1 MKLSDLADIRSGL
14 ILSRKMAHEKTAYTY
29 PLLNLKS
36 INSDATINKQ
46 TLDVFNASEQLNQE
60 YLTQSS
66 DIVVRMS
73 TPYTAI
79 LINKDT
85 KGMVVSS
92 NFVIIRCK
100 TEEILPDYLFW
111 YLNTEDIKKDILK
124 NSARNML
131 AAIRP
136 QYFSGL
142 ELQLPSLK
150 QQRLIADINLT
161 AREEIKLLK
170 KLQNQKIKYYQKC
183 LDNTYQL
190 LINKRRIS
198 DDH

>member
-1 MKLSDLADIRSGL
+1 MKLSNVADIRSGL

-60 YLTQSS
+60 YLTQSG

>member
-1 MKLSDLADIRSGL
+1 MKLSEVADIRSGL
-14 ILSRKMAHEKTAYTY
+14 ILSRKIDHEKTAYTY

-36 INSDATINKQ
+36 LNTDATINME
-46 TLDVFNASEQLNQE
+46 TLDVFSASEKLNKE
-60 YLTQSS
+60 YLTRQD
-66 DIVVRMS
+66 DIIVRMS
-73 TPYTAI
+73 IPYTAV

-85 KGMVVSS
+85 EGMIISS

-100 TEEILPDYLFW
+100 AEKILPDYLFW

-136 QYFSGL
+136 QYFSDL
-142 ELQLPSLK
+142 ELLLPSFK

-161 AREEIKLLK
+161 AREEIELLK
-170 KLQNQKIKYYQKC
+170 KLQNQKIKYYQKS

-190 LINKRRIS
+190 LISNQKENSR
-198 DDH
+198 